1 MVAMLI
7 KEFQQLRRDHRTVAL
22 LVIQPLVLLIVF
34 GYAASF
40 DVDEIRT
47 VVGGP
52 DAEQIADRLP
62 DQLDVVA
69 VDPGADRAAV
79 TDDLRNGVA
88 VLGLV
93 AGRTPVAL
101 IDGSQLFA
109 ARALQRTLPDTLEQ
123 EVLFNPDLE
132 TPPVM
137 VPGLIG
143 LIMLFVGGIATSL
156 GVVKERQSGT
166 LEQLAVM
173 PLRPSDVF
181 FGKLGP
187 YLAIAAIDTTIVV
200 IVGLLLFDVPFN
212 GSAWI
217 FAAGAALFLFTALGL
232 GVLISTVSQTQAQ
245 AIQLAILTLV
255 PQVLLSGLIFPI
267 DALAPA
273 IRPIAY
279 VLPLTWFVQ
288 IARATMLR
296 GSDLAAMALPF
307 GMLALL
313 GTAIVTVAVLRFRR
327 DLSPQ
332 KAAVAA

>member
-1 MVAMLI
+1 MGAMLI

-40 DVDEIRT
+40 DVDQIRA

-52 DAEQIADRLP
+52 QAEQVAAQLP
-62 DQLDVVA
+62 GEIDVVD
-69 VDPGADRAAV
+69 VDPDTDRAAV
-79 TDDLRNGVA
+79 TDDLRNGEA
-88 VLGLV
+88 TLGIITGE
-93 AGRTPVAL
+93 APVAL
-101 IDGSQLFA
+101 IDGSDLFA
-109 ARALQRTLPDTLEQ
+109 ARALQRELPAAIDQ

-132 TPPVM
+132 TPPIM

-173 PLRPSDVF
+173 PLRAWDVF
-181 FGKLGP
+181 VGKLGP
-187 YLAIAAIDTTIVV
+187 YLAIASFDTAVV
-200 IVGLLLFDVPFN
+200 VVAGLWLFDVPFN
-212 GSAWI
+212 GSPWV
-217 FAAGAALFLFTALGL
+217 FAAGALLFLFTALGL
-232 GVLISTVSQTQAQ
+232 GVLISTVSHTQAQ

-255 PQVLLSGLIFPI
+255 PQVLLSGLIFPLE
-267 DALAPA
+267 ALAAA

-296 GSDLAAMALPF
+296 GSDLAALVQPF
-307 GMLALL
+307 AML
-313 GTAIVTVAVLRFRR
+313 TAIGATIVVVAVLRFRR
-327 DLSPQ
+327 DLAPQ
-332 KAAVAA
+332 RVAVA

>member
-7 KEFQQLRRDHRTVAL
+7 KEFQQLRRDHRTAAL

-40 DVDEIRT
+40 DVDQIT
-47 VVGGP
+47 AVVGGP
-52 DAEQIADRLP
+52 AAVQVADGLP
-62 DQLDVVA
+62 AQVDVVEI
-69 VDPGADRAAV
+69 DPDADRAAI

-88 VLGLV
+88 VLGVV
-93 AGRTPVAL
+93 ADAPPLAL
-101 IDGSQLFA
+101 IDGSDLFA
-109 ARALQRTLPDTLEQ
+109 ARALQRALPDTIQQ

-156 GVVKERQSGT
+156 GVVKERQTGT

-173 PLRPSDVF
+173 PLRPWDVF

-187 YLAIAAIDTTIVV
+187 YLGIALLDTAVV
-200 IVGLLLFDVPFN
+200 VVVGVLLFDVPFN
-212 GSAWI
+212 GSVLV
-217 FAAGAALFLFTALGL
+217 FALGALLFLFTALGM

-267 DALAPA
+267 DALAVA

-288 IARATMLR
+288 IARGTMLR
-296 GSDLAAMALPF
+296 GSDLVAMAQPF
-307 GMLALL
+307 GMLTLL
-313 GTAIVTVAVLRFRR
+313 GTVIMTVAVLRFRR
-327 DLSPQ
+327 DLSPRT
-332 KAAVAA
+332 VAP

>member
-1 MVAMLI
+1 M
-7 KEFQQLRRDHRTVAL
+7 AL
-22 LVIQPLVLLIVF
+22 LVIQPLLLLIVF

-40 DVDEIRT
+40 DVDQIRT
-47 VVGGP
+47 VVGGAN
-52 DAEQIADRLP
+52 AEQVADRLP
-62 DQLDVVA
+62 DQLDVVD
-69 VDPGADRAAV
+69 VDPEADRAAV

-93 AGRTPVAL
+93 ADQTPVAL
-101 IDGSQLFA
+101 VDGSDLFA
-109 ARALQRTLPDTLEQ
+109 ARALQRTLPDGITQ

-132 TPPVM
+132 TPPIM

-143 LIMLFVGGIATSL
+143 LIMLFVGGVATSL
-156 GVVKERQSGT
+156 GVVKERQTGT

-173 PLRPSDVF
+173 PLRPWDVF

-187 YLAIAAIDTTIVV
+187 YLGIAAIDTTIVV

-212 GSAWI
+212 GSAWV
-217 FAAGAALFLFTALGL
+217 FAAGAGLFLFTALGL
-232 GVLISTVSQTQAQ
+232 GVLISTVSHTQAQ

-267 DALAPA
+267 DALAA
-273 IRPIAY
+273 GIRPIAY
-279 VLPLTWFVQ
+279 VLPLTWFVE

-296 GSDLAAMALPF
+296 GSDLAAMAVPF

-313 GTAIVTVAVLRFRR
+313 GTAIVVVAVLRFHR

-332 KAAVAA
+332 KAVAA

>member
-1 MVAMLI
+1 MWAMLV
-7 KEFQQLRRDHRTVAL
+7 KEFQQLRRDHRTTAL
-22 LVIQPLVLLIVF
+22 LIVQPIILLVVF

-40 DVDEIRT
+40 DVGEIRA

-52 DAEQIADRLP
+52 AAEQIRDQLP
-62 DQLDVVA
+62 DQIEVVEGDTSDSREDVEEA
-69 VDPGADRAAV
+69 
-79 TDDLRNGVA
+79 LRNGEA
-88 VLGLV
+88 VLGVV
-93 AGRTPVAL
+93 ADQQPVAL
-101 IDGSQLFA
+101 IDGSDLFA
-109 ARALQRTLPDTLEQ
+109 ARALQRELPPMIEQ

-132 TPPVM
+132 TPPIM

-156 GVVKERQSGT
+156 GVVRERQTGT

-173 PLRPSDVF
+173 PLRPWDVF

-187 YLAIAAIDTTIVV
+187 YLAIATIDTAIVV
-200 IVGLLLFDVPFN
+200 AVGVWIFDVPFN
-212 GSAWI
+212 GSIWV
-217 FAAGAALFLFTALGL
+217 FALGAVLFLFTALGL

-267 DALAPA
+267 EALAVG

-279 VLPLTWFVQ
+279 VLPLTWFVE

-296 GSDLAAMALPF
+296 GADLVALVEPL
-307 GMLALL
+307 GYQALL
-313 GTAIVTVAVLRFRR
+313 GAAIVTLAVWRFHR

-332 KAAVAA
+332 RAEVA

>member
-1 MVAMLI
+1 MVAMLV

-22 LVIQPLVLLIVF
+22 LVIQPLLLLIVF

-40 DVDEIRT
+40 DVDTIRT

-52 DAEQIADRLP
+52 RAEQVADHLP
-62 DQLDVVA
+62 DQLDVVD
-69 VDPGADRAAV
+69 VDSDADRAAV

-93 AGRTPVAL
+93 ADQTPVAL
-101 IDGSQLFA
+101 IDGSDLFA
-109 ARALQRTLPDTLEQ
+109 ARALERTLPDGITQ

-132 TPPVM
+132 TPPIM

-156 GVVKERQSGT
+156 GVVKERQTGT

-173 PLRPSDVF
+173 PLRPWDVF
-181 FGKLGP
+181 IGKLGP
-187 YLAIAAIDTTIVV
+187 YLAIAALDTTVVV

-212 GSAWI
+212 GSAWV

-267 DALAPA
+267 DALAA
-273 IRPIAY
+273 GVRPIAY
-279 VLPLTWFVQ
+279 LLPLTWFVQ

-296 GSDLAAMALPF
+296 GSDLAAMAQPF

-313 GTAIVTVAVLRFRR
+313 GTTIVAVAVLRFHR

-332 KAAVAA
+332 KAVAA